1 LELLKVA
8 DPKSVFLGTLVANTP
23 LVATV
28 LFILS
33 GAWLGMAIVSDRDP
47 ELVAIL
53 AGPLLIISVL
63 IMPAPVFGSV
73 AQDAFSSA
81 FLAFGVGYVF
91 TPLLPIIAKWLY
103 DTPEFVI
110 LTKGFEVY
118 APGSL
123 MSLKQL
129 AKPLQARLGVE
140 GAAAKAEQ
148 DTPGAVFSQLVSRY
162 KATVTELAVDAKG
175 SSSVLAGM
183 RGDKADALTA
193 QAGELSDQRLK
204 VVIPAVDHFIK
215 DLDFDREQALIELQN
230 KKVPNSETYVQKL
243 EELRKE
249 AEQARLELASR
260 RPVVQKAQSLKVMQV
275 SRLITALAFFAVALF
290 TIANSEMW
298 LPASQITL
306 RSSLGE
312 DGFVGYVLA
321 DSGGW
326 TTIMRDANRS
336 IVRVPTSSVASE
348 PICSPRESV
357 FDDSVYEVFFV
368 GVTTAKKASPSC

>member
-1 LELLKVA
+1 
-8 DPKSVFLGTLVANTP
+8 
-23 LVATV
+23 
-28 LFILS
+28 
-33 GAWLGMAIVSDRDP
+33 
-47 ELVAIL
+47 
-53 AGPLLIISVL
+53 
-63 IMPAPVFGSV
+63 
-73 AQDAFSSA
+73 
-81 FLAFGVGYVF
+81 
-91 TPLLPIIAKWLY
+91 
-103 DTPEFVI
+103 
-110 LTKGFEVY
+110 
-118 APGSL
+118 
-123 MSLKQL
+123 
-129 AKPLQARLGVE
+129 
-140 GAAAKAEQ
+140 
-148 DTPGAVFSQLVSRY
+148 
-162 KATVTELAVDAKG
+162 
-175 SSSVLAGM
+175 M